1 MKRIQCGPISAN
13 TYIVP
18 LSGSNVFIVDPAAS
32 AFSGD
37 EDVIVSFLKE
47 NNLNPV
53 AVVLTHGHF
62 DHVSGLLRLKAE
74 YPELPVYIHKEDASY
89 LGENSAVWQE
99 KILGA
104 VGFYSF
110 VKAVSG
116 LPEADGFLEDGKF
129 LSELISCG
137 DEALSLW
144 KVIHTPGHT
153 AGGICLYNEKDRQL
167 ISGDT
172 LFYRSWGRTDFFGG
186 SEEVLK
192 KSLELIFTTI
202 PKDATIFSGHD
213 SLEFK
218 LEDF

>member
-18 LSGSNVFIVDPAAS
+18 LSGANVFIVDPAAS

-62 DHVSGLLRLKAE
+62 DHVSGLPRLKTE
-74 YPELPVYIHKEDASY
+74 YPKLPVYIHRNDASY
-89 LGENSAVWQE
+89 LGADSAVWQE

-104 VGFYSF
+104 VGFNSF
-110 VKAVSG
+110 VKYVSG
-116 LPEADGFLEDGKF
+116 LPEADGFLEGGKL
-129 LSELISCG
+129 LSEVMDCG
-137 DEALSLW
+137 DEALALW

-153 AGGICLYNEKDRQL
+153 AGGICLYNERDRL
-167 ISGDT
+167 LVSGDT

-202 PKDATIFSGHD
+202 PMDTTVFSGHD
-213 SLEFK
+213 SVDFR